1 MTENESQKHGIMDGL
16 KESITVKLLFIA
28 TLILLL
34 LIPSSLV
41 NNLINERAGGR
52 MK

>member
-34 LIPSSLV
+34 LIPIYLAGK
-41 NNLINERAGGR
+41 IHEYTHYNE
-52 MK
+52 